1 MRARLPR
8 TFTAIVAAL
17 VPWGGSWAAGRAP
30 LTLVSL
36 SATTPKPQRFMPFL
50 CRDAV
55 VRESSETAV
64 LVGKNRRPVIVPGR
78 ATGGPREKFE
88 NKQIAKA
95 ARALQTY
102 VEKITGAK
110 PPIVDDAAEGTGV
123 RIVVH
128 TNGSPVAMFPKLEG
142 ADAHGFIIAT
152 RGRDLHIVGGSAVGT
167 LYGVWFFLQNYCGL
181 RIVMPGELGEV
192 YEQRDRLEIPQELYV
207 LNSGPDFLLRIHSL
221 NIRANPS
228 LALPRSEAAR
238 GRGLDAARSGH
249 SSQLDAHAR
258 RDRGYHP
265 VVWRQ
270 VREV

>member
-1 MRARLPR
+1 MHMLA
-8 TFTAIVAAL
+8 AIVGALALSL
-17 VPWGGSWAAGRAP
+17 VPSASGQAP
-30 LTLVSL
+30 MERE
-36 SATTPKPQRFMPFL
+36 PQRFMPFL

-55 VRESSETAV
+55 VKESKGTAV
-64 LVGKNRRPVIVPGR
+64 LVGRDRRPAIVAGK
-78 ATGGPREKFE
+78 ATAGPREKFDRR
-88 NKQIAKA
+88 QIAKA
-95 ARALQTY
+95 ATTLQTY
-102 VEKITGAK
+102 VGKITGVEL
-110 PPIVDDAAEGTGV
+110 PIVEGSAAGPGP
-123 RIVVH
+123 RIFVH
-128 TNGSPVAMFPKLEG
+128 TDGNPTAAFPELTN

-152 RGRDLHIVGGSAVGT
+152 RGQNLHIVGGSAVGA